1 MQQFIAIPGT
11 LAVAG
16 GVLIA
21 GRQLI
26 ALSSRPL
33 RQRSSAVAHR
43 HRKVQGQD
51 VKERY
56 AAWHTFRI
64 GVFAILCGAAGLASG
79 YHAAGP
85 SWWVLAAGSAAALL
99 IWDRVRWLRNQQRHR
114 TLSRSATQPR
124 PAASLEPRNL
134 HAQLR

>member
-1 MQQFIAIPGT
+1 MWQFIAIPGT

-33 RQRSSAVAHR
+33 RQRAWAVAHR

-51 VKERY
+51 VKERRT
-56 AAWHTFRI
+56 AWHTFRI

-79 YHAAGP
+79 YHAVAP
-85 SWWVLAAGSAAALL
+85 SWWVLPAGSAAAVL
-99 IWDRVRWLRNQQRHR
+99 IWDRVRWLRSQQQRR
-114 TLSRSATQPR
+114 TLGRSATQPR
-124 PAASLEPRNL
+124 PAASHEQRNL